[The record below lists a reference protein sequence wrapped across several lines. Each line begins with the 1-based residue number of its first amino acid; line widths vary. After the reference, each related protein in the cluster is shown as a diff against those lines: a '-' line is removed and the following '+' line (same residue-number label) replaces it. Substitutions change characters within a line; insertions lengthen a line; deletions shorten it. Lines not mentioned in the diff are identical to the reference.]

1 MHAYLLNPVQKWKET
16 NMKETE
22 SFDFLIQARTESR
35 ARVLGIPVK
44 SFLEGQKYRYSFSV
58 TNISEKP
65 FPGGKLKITVIWPT
79 QQQNEFSFELPEILP
94 KTTFQTEE
102 KESGVMS
109 RGYGLFFVLIT
120 SSQPQ
125 EFRLCTGD
133 PKNPIAI
140 TPYIPIANRGTSF
153 HILFGKANEEI
164 YEFWGMILAAMGLFI
179 IALKEIV
186 QFFLLLFSVI

>member
-1 MHAYLLNPVQKWKET
+1 MWKET

-22 SFDFLIQARTESR
+22 GFDFLIQARTESR

-65 FPGGKLKITVIWPT
+65 FPGGKLKITVIWTT

-94 KTTFQTEE
+94 KAIFQTEE
-102 KESGVMS
+102 GESGVMS
-109 RGYGLFFVLIT
+109 RGYGLFFARVFG
-120 SSQPQ
+120 SPHHK
-125 EFRLCTGD
+125 EFRLYTGD
-133 PKNPIAI
+133 PEKPIAFKE
-140 TPYIPIANRGTSF
+140 YIPMANRGTSF
-153 HILFGKANEEI
+153 HKLFGKANEEI

-186 QFFLLLFSVI
+186 QFFLWLFSVI